1 MRGTSA
7 NIPEDTVVL
16 SLNQLC
22 RLCLIW
28 SLCVLLF
35 PTFGTA
41 RVSVNLPLDDPAY
54 PLLEKLT
61 SSGLTFTNALTLK
74 PITRLHAARL
84 VAEAIEQRRR
94 ELEVARWQEPF
105 LDEVLEYLASRF
117 KRELQQL
124 GFLTY
129 LGRRRP
135 FFLAPLSELK
145 LNMVFAS
152 NPFIHRD
159 SSGETTNLQGVFS
172 LNNGFSYGDDFTL
185 RTGSISWLTLWN
197 TAALYVEP
205 RTIIRTDPLLGEDT
219 FDVDLHRLY
228 IKAEYANLELALGR
242 DTPSWGPAVQG
253 DLVLSPNA
261 PPLDGLKF
269 GTPMPFRLP
278 GVFKEAGEW
287 QMTYFV
293 ARLED
298 DRDFPHAL
306 LSGIRFAYQP
316 VSYLKFGFTNAFMAL
331 GEGGV
336 HLDPWEYA
344 RRLFVPEFDTAGRT
358 VNSVVAYDVV
368 LTVPFVRDW
377 IWVKGVKLYWQKGHD
392 NRRDIDGIL
401 GGGNIL
407 GGVLD
412 GGRWDLRAE
421 FAETRDQGAV
431 WYAHPTYR
439 NGFAFKDFFIGHP
452 IGGVAQ
458 GWFARATYYL
468 TPTAWVAADGR
479 YEQYGVDEPATET
492 IQQRFGLE
500 GSYQLPWLQ
509 RDLVLWGR
517 VEYATLDEPA
527 TAYQRA
533 FTAQLSARWRF

>member
-1 MRGTSA
+1 M
-7 NIPEDTVVL
+7 L

-35 PTFGTA
+35 PTCGTA

-94 ELEVARWQEPF
+94 ELDVARWQEPF

-129 LGRRRP
+129 LGRRSP

-152 NPFIHRD
+152 NPFVHRD

-172 LNNGFSYGDDFTL
+172 LNNGFAYGDDFTL

-228 IKAEYANLELALGR
+228 VKAEYANLELALGR
-242 DTPSWGPAVQG
+242 DTPSWGPAAQA

-298 DRDFPHAL
+298 DREFPHAL

-316 VSYLKFGFTNAFMAL
+316 VSYLKFGFTNAFMAF

-336 HLDPWEYA
+336 RLDPWEYA

-377 IWVKGVKLYWQKGHD
+377 VWVKGVKLYWQKGRD
-392 NRRDIDGIL
+392 NRRNIDGVL

-431 WYAHPTYR
+431 WYTHPTYR

-452 IGGVAQ
+452 IGGAAQ

-479 YEQYGVDEPATET
+479 YEQYGVDEQTTET

-517 VEYATLDEPA
+517 VEYATLDEPE

>member
-1 MRGTSA
+1 
-7 NIPEDTVVL
+7 
-16 SLNQLC
+16 
-22 RLCLIW
+22 
-28 SLCVLLF
+28 
-35 PTFGTA
+35 
-41 RVSVNLPLDDPAY
+41 VSVNLPLDDPAY

-74 PITRLHAARL
+74 PITRLHAAHL

-94 ELEVARWQEPF
+94 ELDVARWQEPF
-105 LDEVLEYLASRF
+105 LDEVLEYLAGRF

-129 LGRRRP
+129 LGRPSP

-152 NPFIHRD
+152 NPFVHRD
-159 SSGETTNLQGVFS
+159 SSGETANLQGVFS
-172 LNNGFSYGDDFTL
+172 LNNGFAYGDDFTL
-185 RTGSISWLTLWN
+185 RTSSISWLTLWN

-205 RTIIRTDPLLGEDT
+205 RTIIRTDPLLGDT
-219 FDVDLHRLY
+219 FDVDLHRVY
-228 IKAEYANLELALGR
+228 VKAEYANLELALGR
-242 DTPSWGPAVQG
+242 DTPSWGPAAQG
-253 DLVLSPNA
+253 DLVLSSNA

-298 DRDFPHAL
+298 DREFPHAL
-306 LSGIRFAYQP
+306 LSGLRFAYQP
-316 VSYLKFGFTNAFMAL
+316 VSYLKFGLTNAFMAF
-331 GEGGV
+331 GEDGV
-336 HLDPWEYA
+336 RLDPWEYA
-344 RRLFVPEFDTAGRT
+344 RRLFVPELDTSGRT
-358 VNSVVAYDVV
+358 VNSVMAYDVV
-368 LTVPFVRDW
+368 LTVPFARDW
-377 IWVKGVKLYWQKGHD
+377 VWVKGVKLYWQKGHD
-392 NRRDIDGIL
+392 NRRDIDGVL

-431 WYAHPTYR
+431 WYTHPTYR

-452 IGGVAQ
+452 IGGDAQ
-458 GWFARATYYL
+458 SWFARATYYL

-479 YEQYGVDEPATET
+479 YERYGVDEQTTET

-517 VEYATLDEPA
+517 VEYATLDEPE
-527 TAYQRA
+527 TACQQA